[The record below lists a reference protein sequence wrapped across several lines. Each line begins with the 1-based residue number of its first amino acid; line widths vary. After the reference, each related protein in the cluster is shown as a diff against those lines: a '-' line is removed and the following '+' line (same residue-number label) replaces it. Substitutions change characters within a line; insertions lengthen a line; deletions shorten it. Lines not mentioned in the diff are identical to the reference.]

1 MVKNKDGID
10 IDNISAIASIADDR
24 QKAKEITSRVIKRGN
39 ETGEK
44 FGDILQEEVD
54 KLKNKE
60 RLGLYENTL

>member
-1 MVKNKDGID
+1 MGNID
-10 IDNISAIASIADDR
+10 IIARIAADR